1 MLLAPALALI
11 AIAVE
16 GCLLIAYDGVM
27 VHQPD
32 DASVQLRYSAWAKA
46 LYLTELVLSWYML
59 SMIVERLHWTRA
71 ERKVTLYRSILFAF
85 VESGAP
91 FSILLAI
98 YVGFRLAACV
108 RDFAF
113 VVRAFLTCSIDRLT

>member
-11 AIAVE
+11 AITVE

-32 DASVQLRYSAWAKA
+32 DASVQSKYSAWAKA
-46 LYLTELVLSWYML
+46 FYLTELVLSWYML
-59 SMIVERLHWTRA
+59 FMITSKLYWTRA
-71 ERKVTLYRSILFAF
+71 EWKSSLYRSILSGF

-98 YVGFRLAACV
+98 YAGFRLAGCV
-108 RDFAF
+108 RDFSF
-113 VVRAFLTCSIDRLT
+113 VVGLC